1 MTIALLAI
9 LGLLF
14 AAYAGFAYRYA
25 RHSPWR
31 ATWQG
36 ITLEAQKITMALL
49 VGYFFAGT
57 LVPGDWGGARPVILY
72 VLLGLLLI
80 EAWAT
85 LLGLLHV
92 QQANEPV
99 SKRQGTGFA
108 HPEDIERTDQ
118 RRRYRR

>member
-1 MTIALLAI
+1 MKIALITI

-14 AAYAGFAYRYA
+14 VAYVGFAIRYA

-36 ITLEAQKITMALL
+36 ITLEAQKITMASL
-49 VGYFFAGT
+49 VGYFLADT
-57 LVPGDWGGARPVILY
+57 LIPGDWGGARYALLY

-92 QQANEPV
+92 QQAHRPV

>member
-1 MTIALLAI
+1 MNLALITI

-14 AAYAGFAYRYA
+14 AAYTGFAYRYF

-36 ITLEAQKITMALL
+36 ITLEAQKITMASL
-49 VGYFFAGT
+49 VGFFFAGN
-57 LVPGDWGGARPVILY
+57 LWPGDWGGARPVILY

-92 QQANEPV
+92 QQAHRPV
-99 SKRQGTGFA
+99 TKRQGTGFA
-108 HPEDIERTDQ
+108 HPEDIERTDP
-118 RRRYRR
+118 RRRFRR